1 MLDFTHD
8 LELSFGV
15 PFPEPFRSSFHSLC
29 TPCNITLPSFIFP
42 QLLRGCS
49 VSSVLSDSLR
59 SYGLQPVRLLCPWN
73 SPGKNTGVGC
83 RFLFWGIFPT
93 QGLNPHLLGL
103 LVLASRLFTT
113 EEAPRTYTFLP
124 EDNKSNNSSSVR
136 GLVLPMFP
144 HSNFSLI
151 LLHYFCN
158 SSILIIQFGKNENC
172 AKTFSIFHLF
182 IFSMKYII
190 ERKIYV

>member
-1 MLDFTHD
+1 MLFRSGELLSCYCFPVYGSPTWQVWDLILFLWHPSCLPSPSFSLVFGQACVLICLVGLHLPVLDFTHD

-73 SPGKNTGVGC
+73 SPGQNT
-83 RFLFWGIFPT
+83 
-93 QGLNPHLLGL
+93 
-103 LVLASRLFTT
+103 
-113 EEAPRTYTFLP
+113 
-124 EDNKSNNSSSVR
+124 
-136 GLVLPMFP
+136 
-144 HSNFSLI
+144 
-151 LLHYFCN
+151 
-158 SSILIIQFGKNENC
+158 
-172 AKTFSIFHLF
+172 
-182 IFSMKYII
+182 
-190 ERKIYV
+190 